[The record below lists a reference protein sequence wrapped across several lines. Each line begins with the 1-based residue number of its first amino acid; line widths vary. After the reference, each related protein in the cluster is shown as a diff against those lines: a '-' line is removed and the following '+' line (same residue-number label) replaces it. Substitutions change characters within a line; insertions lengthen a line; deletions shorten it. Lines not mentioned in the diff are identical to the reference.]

1 MDMDSEQGRES
12 AYELTRSDMWTV
24 LPDILKE
31 FDDVAPILPVSYGG
45 EIERATR
52 GAAYGMKARFAL
64 HFASIRKWDSV
75 ERGGF
80 GDDDPAEAEKLFKEA
95 RDGAYLFN
103 VPTGSIDDPYEDRP
117 QTYHRVDPLITAY
130 LQDKTGTMTDTD
142 WQDAIFRT
150 AYSTKHSV
158 SVSGRT
164 KTLGYYVG
172 ANYLYRCLLYTSD
185 AADE

>member
-1 MDMDSEQGRES
+1 
-12 AYELTRSDMWTV
+12 MWTV

-80 GDDDPAEAEKLFKEA
+80 GDDEPCRSREALARA
-95 RDGAYLFN
+95 RD
-103 VPTGSIDDPYEDRP
+103 
-117 QTYHRVDPLITAY
+117 
-130 LQDKTGTMTDTD
+130 
-142 WQDAIFRT
+142 
-150 AYSTKHSV
+150 
-158 SVSGRT
+158 
-164 KTLGYYVG
+164 
-172 ANYLYRCLLYTSD
+172 
-185 AADE
+185 AA